1 MLTLLCVSNHYSTI
15 IDASIYIYN
24 YIYIYIYTI
33 RICIYIYIYVYVIFD
48 LERGSGKAWLRYLA
62 THFYFCRMAGAWDLI
77 GRGTEAGKM
86 MFLGIIS

>member
-1 MLTLLCVSNHYSTI
+1 M
-15 IDASIYIYN
+15 YIQ
-24 YIYIYIYTI
+24 
-33 RICIYIYIYVYVIFD
+33 VIFD

-86 MFLGIIS
+86 MFLCLLCVFKNYIVVCDSGLQKLKRHSHHFSMFQLWCPKL